1 MCAARA
7 SSVEADI
14 PMLIENTLIY
24 EKQYYI
30 IVNNVEQKLLYYFD
44 YDDRSAS
51 VNMVFQH
58 FHPFYEIMI
67 LLAPE
72 AEHLFEGNLF
82 HLSYGDIVLIPPYL
96 LHKSIYRKGAP
107 SKRIIINFMLPDEW
121 MIEGA
126 GYTELL
132 SPFHAQGH
140 IYRFSSDQRQK
151 LYGLLNSILLY
162 TRRPDYA
169 DRPIDELM
177 IHTKFVEFLHELYL
191 LRDQNLYAND
201 TDTTPLSQKMYA
213 IAAYIHQH
221 YQEPLTLS
229 SLAENFFINP
239 YYLSHSFKETLNFTL
254 SDYIQIT
261 RVKNAQHLLMTTD
274 NKVSD
279 IAAACGF
286 SSFSQFNRVF
296 HKQAGMSPREY
307 RQLPSPP
314 NDQR

>member
-1 MCAARA
+1 
-7 SSVEADI
+7 
-14 PMLIENTLIY
+14 MLIENTLIY

-44 YDDRSAS
+44 YDDRNAS

-72 AEHLFEGNLF
+72 AEHLFEGN
-82 HLSYGDIVLIPPYL
+82 P
-96 LHKSIYRKGAP
+96 
-107 SKRIIINFMLPDEW
+107 
-121 MIEGA
+121 
-126 GYTELL
+126 ELL

-140 IYRFSSDQRQK
+140 IYRFSSDQRLK
-151 LYGLLNSILLY
+151 LYGLLNDILLY
-162 TRRPDYA
+162 TRCPDYTA
-169 DRPIDELM
+169 RPIDELM
-177 IHTKFVEFLHELYL
+177 IHTRFVEFLHALYL

-201 TDTTPLSQKMYA
+201 TDTTPLSRKMYA

-229 SLAENFFINP
+229 SLAGDFFINP
-239 YYLSHSFKETLNFTL
+239 YYLSHSFKDTLHFTL
-254 SDYIQIT
+254 SDYIQII

-274 NKVSD
+274 TKVSD

-296 HKQAGMSPREY
+296 HKHAGMSPREY

-314 NDQR
+314 NDMR